1 MVKGLE
7 QAPNRSHRD
16 AELVFWTV
24 ALSFFLKAHRGMIKA
39 LLLLLVS
46 GPALADN
53 YLIVTNQRNP
63 IDIISSNEATSIFL
77 GVQRLFV
84 SGHEI
89 EIIDHPVNS
98 DIYSNFYRLVT
109 SKSVAQIRSR
119 RASLT
124 FAGVSLPPEV
134 VENDE
139 EVIRWLKKH
148 PNGIGYINENN
159 LNEHIKVL
167 LRVSDKNKNG
177 NLAK

>member
-1 MVKGLE
+1 M
-7 QAPNRSHRD
+7 
-16 AELVFWTV
+16 LVPGFV
-24 ALSFFLKAHRGMIKA
+24 
-39 LLLLLVS
+39 
-46 GPALADN
+46 LADG
-53 YLIVTNQRNP
+53 YLIVTSQSNP
-63 IDIISSNEATSIFL
+63 VDAISSNEAKSIFL

-84 SGHEI
+84 SGYEV
-89 EIIDHPVNS
+89 EIIDQPVNS
-98 DIYSNFYRLVT
+98 DIYSSFYRLVT

-148 PNGIGYINENN
+148 PNGIGYINESN
-159 LNEHIKVL
+159 LSEHIKVL
-167 LRVSDKNKNG
+167 LRVPGRNKNG

>member
-1 MVKGLE
+1 M
-7 QAPNRSHRD
+7 RRD

-24 ALSFFLKAHRGMIKA
+24 ALSSVFLKPRRRVVKA
-39 LLLLLVS
+39 LLFMLMP
-46 GPALADN
+46 GFALADD
-53 YLIVTNQRNP
+53 YLIVTNQSNP
-63 IDIISSNEATSIFL
+63 VDMISSNEATSIFL

-84 SGHEI
+84 SGYEI
-89 EIIDHPVNS
+89 EIIDQPVNS
-98 DIYSNFYRLVT
+98 DIYSSFYRLVT

-148 PNGIGYINENN
+148 LNGIGYINENN

-167 LRVSDKNKNG
+167 LRVSDKN
-177 NLAK
+177 